1 VTVDARKVTK
11 STRIGVTWRN
21 GSGVQNRAFTV
32 APDTLVRKGT
42 WQAKRG
48 TVIKVLNRNTNKLLA
63 STRR

>member
-1 VTVDARKVTK
+1 
-11 STRIGVTWRN
+11 
-21 GSGVQNRAFTV
+21 
-32 APDTLVRKGT
+32 VRKGT